1 MPVDPLPLKDVFTEA
16 LARPDPADRAAYLEA
31 ACGGDEDLRSR
42 VEALLRASEHPDSFL
57 DDLSPPGPAD
67 ATGPADPAPPHAAV
81 TDTGALGP
89 AAGAV
94 VPGRGAP
101 VGGGGRGGG
110 GAGLPAGGT
119 GARHR

>member
-1 MPVDPLPLKDVFTEA
+1 MPVDPIRLKDVFTEA

-89 AAGAV
+89 AAGSVIA
-94 VPGRGAP
+94 GRYTLVEVIGE
-101 VGGGGRGGG
+101 GGM
-110 GAGLPAGGT
+110 GT
-119 GARHR
+119 VYRA